1 MFTQYTFCITPDI
14 DECAECHNAGCEQV
28 CINTIG
34 DFLCDCW
41 VGFELTND
49 LYNCTGEG
57 ISGLYIYS
65 KLDRETCAHGWTY
78 TDSELIGNNTTVNKT
93 H

>member
-1 MFTQYTFCITPDI
+1 MYRNSVTNSCWLCLHNALFCITPDI
-14 DECAECHNAGCEQV
+14 DECAECHSAGCEQV

-41 VGFELTND
+41 VGYELTDD

-57 ISGLYIYS
+57 ISGWYTPSLIV
-65 KLDRETCAHGWTY
+65 KLVHIDGH
-78 TDSELIGNNTTVNKT
+78 TDVN
-93 H
+93 